1 MPRRPNPARRALW
14 LDRVSRQLSGGLSV
28 EQFCAREQ
36 CSRSA
41 FYRWRGQFEL
51 ADHPDSSSTSPT
63 PSTFLPVSV
72 RAIEMVADHPAPIE
86 ADLPNGI
93 RLRIPT
99 TDARLACRLV
109 RAVARVRTGSGG
121 SR

>member
-1 MPRRPNPARRALW
+1 MPKRPNPARRALW
-14 LDRVSRQLSGGLSV
+14 LDRVSRQLSTGLSV

-51 ADHPDSSSTSPT
+51 ADHPESSSTSPT

-72 RAIEMVADHPAPIE
+72 RAIEMVADQPVPIE

-99 TDARLACRLV
+99 TNARLACRLI
-109 RAVARVRTGSGG
+109 RAVARAKTGSGG